1 MKKRIGTKI
10 YYTEKGIPVI
20 PEAGLY
26 KQPNKRTFYLF
37 DGETITPLEYDQAA
51 EMIRGTGN
59 PELLSILTRKAD
71 VKGDTCIKI
80 TVKHADKL
88 AEYSRRVGISQKKII
103 ENYIDSLSI
112 EE

>member
-10 YYTEKGIPVI
+10 YDTEKGICVL
-20 PEAGLY
+20 PEKNLY
-26 KQPNKRTFYLF
+26 KQPKNKTFYF
-37 DGETITPLEYDQAA
+37 YDGEIITPVDYDTAA
-51 EMIRGTGN
+51 DMIRGASN

-103 ENYIDSLSI
+103 ENFIDSLSI
-112 EE
+112 E